1 MKYVKTDQN
10 LTRVK
15 FTNIDMAS
23 DRMLL
28 ESRKKEMLKSLK
40 KNTID
45 FKRINNLH
53 KRIQNV
59 IEEEKKRG
67 EDNIKLYKEELK
79 KLQNTLSAD
88 SQVFEIFKKKL
99 LDHELL
105 IDDVKSLLT
114 DGLRK
119 YLSYDQNKSEGPE
132 SLDIAEEDQLIIPLS
147 EIPQEEKEGENE
159 KEAETVAAIEK
170 KVVKKPAVEKL
181 TPIEKDILVE
191 WRKRKILH
199 QVAQGENILLN
210 KYYQYL
216 NDRSKDMDIKY
227 MEMSHYHN
235 LKEAVLRRYMTK
247 AADLNQLVLRKI
259 KRCVIPP
266 RNPADEL
273 KSSINGRMKES
284 EALRNLLTVHFAC
297 IDKDLEFEASFR
309 SSLKELYSSLILQEA
324 PESEEQISLEN
335 KSDEPNKNVIPVET
349 EKK

>member
-216 NDRSKDMDIKY
+216 ND
-227 MEMSHYHN
+227 
-235 LKEAVLRRYMTK
+235 
-247 AADLNQLVLRKI
+247 
-259 KRCVIPP
+259 
-266 RNPADEL
+266 
-273 KSSINGRMKES
+273 SINGRMKES